1 MDKLVKTVDKNTD
14 IKEKLNLHIK
24 RKRMKVSGEDTSAA
38 DDDKDLKPLQ
48 LTTSKKTKKIKLKE
62 SPKCK
67 SETAPTTEVDTFS
80 QTNEKLE
87 KNYKPDILTLVL
99 NEKKKSLMND
109 PEVIQFLNNV
119 IATKQKF

>member
-1 MDKLVKTVDKNTD
+1 MDKIVKTVDKNTD

-24 RKRMKVSGEDTSAA
+24 RKRMKVSGENTSVA

-48 LTTSKKTKKIKLKE
+48 LTTTKKTKKIKLKV

-67 SETAPTTEVDTFS
+67 SETTPSEVDTFS

-87 KNYKPDILTLVL
+87 KNQKPDILTLVL

-119 IATKQKF
+119 IATKKKF